1 MDKPEVPAIGID
13 LGTTNS
19 AIALWCDG
27 KVQMIPNALGEDLTP
42 SVVSIDEGM
51 HLLVGR
57 PAAERLMTHP
67 RNTAAIF
74 KRFLGSEKRYRL
86 GGQEFSPTE
95 LCAIILSTLKADA
108 EAYLGHAIKQVV
120 ISVPAY
126 FNDQQRK
133 QVHTAAE
140 LAELEAVRLINEP
153 TAAAMAY
160 SLHESH
166 SRRFL
171 VFDIGGGTFDV
182 TIVEFQ
188 DGIIEVRASAGDN
201 RLGGEDFTQDL
212 LDGVLQKLQLER
224 ESQSLK
230 YLSQLYYA
238 CENAKRHSNG
248 QGTRV
253 CLSGEQDINLEFDG
267 HELEKIW
274 QQTLNRLR
282 KPLSQALAD
291 ARLQPEEIDEL
302 ILVGGASR
310 QHHVKQVATRL
321 LGRFGRQELDP
332 DRVVAMGAAIQAAC
346 RLRDEA
352 VEELILTDVCP
363 FSLGI
368 RVESNGQSGVFSP
381 IIERNTVVPVS
392 LEQRYYAGHEE
403 QSQVCIAIYQGES
416 LWVANNLHID
426 DLDIDIPTG
435 QGLQSVDVRF
445 SYDINGMLE
454 VDVTITSTGEVH
466 QKVIDRS
473 PTGVSEDDRQAS
485 RQRLA
490 RLKVHPREQL
500 PNLNLTAK
508 LHRMYEECLGGERRQ
523 IEHWLL
529 SFEQALASQDE
540 HYIRDVRQ
548 AIQNALAHWDQ

>member
-1 MDKPEVPAIGID
+1 MDKSEVPAIGID

-19 AIALWCDG
+19 AIALWRDG

-42 SVVSIDEGM
+42 SVVSIDEDM

-57 PAAERLMTHP
+57 PAAERLITHP

-267 HELEKIW
+267 HYCDAW
-274 QQTLNRLR
+274 HFHRRNR
-282 KPLSQALAD
+282 AD
-291 ARLQPEEIDEL
+291 
-302 ILVGGASR
+302 
-310 QHHVKQVATRL
+310 
-321 LGRFGRQELDP
+321 
-332 DRVVAMGAAIQAAC
+332 
-346 RLRDEA
+346 
-352 VEELILTDVCP
+352 
-363 FSLGI
+363 
-368 RVESNGQSGVFSP
+368 
-381 IIERNTVVPVS
+381 
-392 LEQRYYAGHEE
+392 
-403 QSQVCIAIYQGES
+403 
-416 LWVANNLHID
+416 
-426 DLDIDIPTG
+426 
-435 QGLQSVDVRF
+435 
-445 SYDINGMLE
+445 
-454 VDVTITSTGEVH
+454 
-466 QKVIDRS
+466 
-473 PTGVSEDDRQAS
+473 
-485 RQRLA
+485 
-490 RLKVHPREQL
+490 
-500 PNLNLTAK
+500 
-508 LHRMYEECLGGERRQ
+508 
-523 IEHWLL
+523 
-529 SFEQALASQDE
+529 
-540 HYIRDVRQ
+540 
-548 AIQNALAHWDQ
+548 